1 MRIAIYAFDDVT
13 MFHLAAPLMVF
24 GEVERLGLASDWET
38 TLWSERGGSIRTY
51 EGYVVADV
59 AGPDAADRADI
70 VVVPSWHQ
78 SLAVVDPVVKA
89 AITQAHSRGAAIVG
103 LCLGAFPIADAGVLA
118 GRSAVTHWAAM
129 PELARRGGGCLVDS
143 SVLYIDHGDVVT
155 SAGSASSIDACL
167 HLVRKYLG
175 AAAATRVARSMV
187 VAPHRAGGQAQ
198 YIERPLGEPATD
210 TTIAEIQEWILTH
223 LTEDLAVDR
232 LAAHAR
238 MSRRSF
244 VRHFKL
250 STGTT
255 PARWILEQRLH
266 RGRNLLETT
275 DWTVDVVA
283 DACGFGS
290 PVTFRQRFASTFS
303 TSPSEYRRHFASRK
317 QHGTAGVAAGPQHSA
332 AVGGSP

>member
-24 GEVERLGLASDWET
+24 GEVGRLGLASDWET
-38 TLWSERGGSIRTY
+38 KLWSERRGTIRTS
-51 EGYVVADV
+51 EGYAIGDV
-59 AGPDAADRADI
+59 AGPDTADWADI
-70 VVVPSWHQ
+70 VVVPSWHL
-78 SLAVVDPVVKA
+78 SLTVVTPIVRHA
-89 AITQAHSRGAAIVG
+89 LMQAHSRGAAIVG
-103 LCLGAFPIADAGVLA
+103 LCLGAFPIADAGLLA
-118 GRSAVTHWAAM
+118 GRPAVTHWAAM
-129 PELARRGGGCLVDS
+129 PQLAQRSGGSLVDS

-167 HLVRKYLG
+167 HVVRKHLG

-187 VAPHRAGGQAQ
+187 VAPHREGGQAQ
-198 YIERPLGEPATD
+198 YIERPLGERATE
-210 TTIAEIQEWILTH
+210 TTIAEIQEWILAH
-223 LTEDLAVDR
+223 LTEDLTIDR
-232 LAAHAR
+232 LAEHAR

-255 PARWILEQRLH
+255 PAQWILEQRLH
-266 RGRNLLETT
+266 EGRTMLETT

-290 PVTFRQRFASTFS
+290 PVTFRQRFAATFS
-303 TSPSEYRRHFASRK
+303 TSPSEYRRHFTSRN
-317 QHGTAGVAAGPQHSA
+317 QREIER
-332 AVGGSP
+332 